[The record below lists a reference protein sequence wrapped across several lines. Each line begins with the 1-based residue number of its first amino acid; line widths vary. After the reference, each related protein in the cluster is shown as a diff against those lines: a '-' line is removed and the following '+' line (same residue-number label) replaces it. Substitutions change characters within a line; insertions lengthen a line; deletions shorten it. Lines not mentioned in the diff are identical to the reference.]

1 MKVPT
6 IGTIVRAQVSVF
18 RCPEGT
24 TGYVKA
30 ISTGCNGP
38 AVIIQTFPCGEIAVS
53 ARDYPFFF
61 DEEQKNPE
69 LPLSFLRDVPAQ

>member
-6 IGTIVRAQVSVF
+6 IGTMVRAQVSVF
-18 RCPEGT
+18 CCPEGT

-30 ISTGCNGP
+30 ILTECNGTAVVIETYP
-38 AVIIQTFPCGEIAVS
+38 AGEIAVS

-61 DEEQKNPE
+61 DEGHTLKADTP
-69 LPLSFLRDVPAQ
+69 LPVND

>member
-6 IGTIVRAQVSVF
+6 IGTMVRAQVSMF

-30 ISTGCNGP
+30 VLAKCTGP
-38 AVIIQTFPCGEIAVS
+38 EVIIEADPFGEITVF
-53 ARDYPFFF
+53 ARDYRFFF
-61 DEEQKNPE
+61 DEERTLDPGTI
-69 LPLSFLRDVPAQ
+69 LPASN